1 MTITTELLVMIVIN
15 VLLGGVYIGGLAM
28 SIKFVE
34 AQIKRLEEK
43 QDKHNCVIER
53 LYKVEND
60 VEKAHLR
67 IDYIEEKESI

>member
-67 IDYIEEKESI
+67 IDYIEEKQDA

>member
-43 QDKHNCVIER
+43 QDKHNCIIER
-53 LYKVEND
+53 MYKVEND

-67 IDYIEEKESI
+67 IDFLTGEER